1 MMDKLE
7 LILFNVGHG
16 LSVALI
22 EHPENY
28 VTVVDM
34 GSEED
39 FSPLFYLTAQ
49 RNLRADILYVTHP
62 HGDHLSDVEI
72 ASVSGSRPDFL
83 HYQDYDWEDVVK
95 REKPELRENI
105 KKYQNLIKAVP
116 SGDYK
121 GSGNLI
127 PWRWPPDVAKET
139 FGETSYINNSSLF
152 LIYTWKD
159 FKIAIA
165 GDHETSAI
173 EGLCE
178 DDKFKESAKGTD
190 ILIAPHHGHS
200 EGYTSMWPSKIG
212 KPYITLISAQSK
224 DQSVASGYSKDS
236 FAKGVKIN
244 DETRYSLTTRDDGT
258 IFVDMWYSNEK
269 PTWNFKME
277 TEMLKNWWS

>member
-1 MMDKLE
+1 MDKLE
-7 LILFNVGHG
+7 LILFNVGQG

-62 HGDHLSDVEI
+62 HGDHLSDVET
-72 ASVSGSRPDFL
+72 ALALACRPDFL
-83 HYQDYDWEDVVK
+83 HYQDYDWGDVAK

-105 KKYQNLIKAVP
+105 KKYQALIKTVP
-116 SGDYK
+116 SGDYN
-121 GSGNLI
+121 GSGKLT
-127 PWRWPPDVAKET
+127 PWRWSPDDAKTE

-165 GDHETSAI
+165 GDHETAAM
-173 EGLCE
+173 EGLCGYGE
-178 DDKFKESAKGTD
+178 FKESAKGTD

-200 EGYTSMWPSKIG
+200 EGYTSMWPTKIG
-212 KPYITLISAQSK
+212 KPHITLISVQSR
-224 DQSVASGYSKDS
+224 DSSVDTGYSKES
-236 FAKGVKIN
+236 FAQGLKIN
-244 DETRYSLTTRDDGT
+244 GKTRYVLTTREDGT
-258 IFVDMWYSNEK
+258 AFVNMWYSDGK
-269 PTWNFKME
+269 PVWNFKTE
-277 TEMLKNWWS
+277 TAMPKNWWS